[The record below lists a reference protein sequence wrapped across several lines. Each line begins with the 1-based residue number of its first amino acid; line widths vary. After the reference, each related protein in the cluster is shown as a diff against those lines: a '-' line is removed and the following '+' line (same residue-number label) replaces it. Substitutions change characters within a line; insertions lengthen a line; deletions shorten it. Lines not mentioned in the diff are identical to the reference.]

1 MRQHDQQRAYFWLGG
16 SPCAGKSSIADWLVA
31 RYGLAYYQCDQ
42 IFGAHTGRATPE
54 TAPTLRQLGQF
65 SWDEIW
71 LEPVETLLDREIV
84 AYREEFPMIQADL
97 AELMQTTT
105 APILVEGAALLPDLV
120 VDLLPEPHYGI
131 WLVPTEAFQS
141 EHYAGRDWA
150 RDIVNQTRAP
160 DQAFQNWMDRDVAF
174 ARWVAAR
181 AEALGLRV
189 LWVDG
194 SQTIIDNAGLVAG
207 HFQLM
212 DISYEYKFRRDEP

>member
-42 IFGAHTGRATPE
+42 FFGAHTGRATPE
-54 TAPTLRQLGQF
+54 TAPTLHQLGQF

-71 LEPVETLLDREIV
+71 LEPVQTLLAREIA

-120 VDLLPEPHYGI
+120 VDLLPDLITASGWCQPKHFSANIMSDATGPGI
-131 WLVPTEAFQS
+131 LSTRL
-141 EHYAGRDWA
+141 GR
-150 RDIVNQTRAP
+150 RTRLFKTGWIEMSPLPGGWPLAP
-160 DQAFQNWMDRDVAF
+160 R
-174 ARWVAAR
+174 
-181 AEALGLRV
+181 
-189 LWVDG
+189 
-194 SQTIIDNAGLVAG
+194 
-207 HFQLM
+207 
-212 DISYEYKFRRDEP
+212 P